1 MESEASLLVDP
12 SPYWDSEEAD
22 YKCDCPGPPPPP
34 QFRLPPP
41 PAPPTS
47 RQCQGG
53 YDSDLP
59 YCHIDLVEAEYS
71 QTPFPSLPVIAVCS
85 SIIAVALLVAI
96 YVLWRHK
103 KKVQNFLPCNHKP
116 KDRCDLSG
124 SNGVTYDDVLIH
136 HHPTRLPPHG
146 GPEMQSATPFE
157 LFDLKYD
164 SYNSQMTP
172 LRQGDFPYPLQEV
185 TCGRNKKTKDHF
197 NPIYEEVSGGS
208 DERADTHSYNSD
220 MEDSEVE
227 RRTTDSEDD
236 FAEDELSLA
245 REEGS
250 RPCSGTS
257 SVRGS
262 TGGDLCKDVGSSDG
276 EGVSSEEEER
286 RGLFKVQDSSVSAQ
300 DYQDR
305 SEDSQAGE
313 DLILGQKSTRRK
325 GSDSSYRELA
335 TNEEKSPFQSPTSL
349 WYGAYQDAYDPENWP
364 REKPVM
370 MGVPQSE
377 TKNRERSTPQFST
390 FHPVNKT
397 PEAENIY
404 CTIDDDDDANAKRT
418 TTDPPA
424 CT

>member
-47 RQCQGG
+47 RQCQAG

-85 SIIAVALLVAI
+85 SIIAVAVLVAI

-116 KDRCDLSG
+116 KDRRDLSG

-146 GPEMQSATPFE
+146 GGSEIRSTTPFE
-157 LFDLKYD
+157 LFDSKYD
-164 SYNSQMTP
+164 GYQAGRTTP
-172 LRQGDFPYPLQEV
+172 LGRADFLYPVAE
-185 TCGRNKKTKDHF
+185 TRKTNDHF

-208 DERADTHSYNSD
+208 EERRSYNSEV
-220 MEDSEVE
+220 EDSEAE

-245 REEGS
+245 REEA
-250 RPCSGTS
+250 CSATS

-276 EGVSSEEEER
+276 QEEEE
-286 RGLFKVQDSSVSAQ
+286 GLFPAGRPSPPLASARNSASYGEAASHPESS
-300 DYQDR
+300 
-305 SEDSQAGE
+305 
-313 DLILGQKSTRRK
+313 
-325 GSDSSYRELA
+325 
-335 TNEEKSPFQSPTSL
+335 SPFPSPASL
-349 WYGAYQDAYDPENWP
+349 WYGAYPPENWTRDQP
-364 REKPVM
+364 ALARS
-370 MGVPQSE
+370 Q
-377 TKNRERSTPQFST
+377 TKNRQRSAPPFST
-390 FHPVNKT
+390 FHPVSRKT
-397 PEAENIY
+397 SERLDGDPE
-404 CTIDDDDDANAKRT
+404 DAGT
-418 TTDPPA
+418 GT
-424 CT
+424 